1 MNDFII
7 NNLNYNNILNDFSI
21 TIKKESFVTIV
32 GPNDC
37 GKTTLLRSI
46 ENIKN
51 VKTVIP
57 KEIIFETNTL
67 ENELLI
73 NNIDI
78 NKISDKWDK
87 RLLKKQFSKMTE
99 KEIVLSQIVLA
110 VESNKDVIF
119 IDDISSFFSLNER
132 KKIWNIIKNIIV
144 KKPKIVVYLSIL
156 LDDSLFFQRLYIM
169 DNGKIV
175 MEDEPHN
182 IIIKDNVLNK
192 IGLKLPFMVDLSVK
206 LQDYNLI
213 DSLELDTDRMVDK
226 LWN

>member
-7 NNLNYNNILNDFSI
+7 NNLSYNNILNDFSI

-37 GKTTLLRSI
+37 GKTTLIRVLSTNSI
-46 ENIKN
+46 A
-51 VKTVIP
+51 TVIP
-57 KEIIFETNTL
+57 KEIVFETNTL
-67 ENELLI
+67 ENELLFK
-73 NNIDI
+73 NIDI

-87 RLLKKQFSKMTE
+87 RLLKKQFSKMTD
-99 KEIVLSQIVLA
+99 KEIIISQIILE
-110 VESNKDVIF
+110 VESNKDIIL
-119 IDDISSFFSLNER
+119 IDDISSYFSYKER
-132 KKIWNIIKNIIV
+132 KKIWNTIKSILVRKKKII
-144 KKPKIVVYLSIL
+144 VYLSIL
-156 LDDSLFFQRLYIM
+156 LDDSLDFERLYIM
-169 DNGKIV
+169 DKGKIV
-175 MEDEPHN
+175 LEDEPLN

-213 DSLELDTDRMVDK
+213 DDLELDVDRMVDR

>member
-175 MEDEPHN
+175 MEDEPQN

>member
-37 GKTTLLRSI
+37 GKTTHLRSI

-51 VKTVIP
+51 VMTVIP

-73 NNIDI
+73 NNIDL

-156 LDDSLFFQRLYIM
+156 LDDSLSFQRLYIM

-175 MEDEPHN
+175 MEDEPQN

>member
-7 NNLNYNNILNDFSI
+7 NNLSYNNILNDFSI

-37 GKTTLLRSI
+37 GKTTLIRVLSTNSI
-46 ENIKN
+46 S
-51 VKTVIP
+51 TVIP
-57 KEIIFETNTL
+57 KEIVFETNTL
-67 ENELLI
+67 ENELLFK
-73 NNIDI
+73 NIDI

-87 RLLKKQFSKMTE
+87 RLLKKQFSKMTD
-99 KEIVLSQIVLA
+99 KEIIISQIILE
-110 VESNKDVIF
+110 VESNKDIIL
-119 IDDISSFFSLNER
+119 IDDISSYFSYKER
-132 KKIWNIIKNIIV
+132 KKIWNTIKSILV
-144 KKPKIVVYLSIL
+144 KKKKIIVYLSIL
-156 LDDSLFFQRLYIM
+156 LDDSLDFERLYIM
-169 DNGKIV
+169 DKGKIV
-175 MEDEPHN
+175 LEDEPLN

-213 DSLELDTDRMVDK
+213 DDLELDVDRMVDR

>member
-21 TIKKESFVTIV
+21 TIKKESFVTIG

-37 GKTTLLRSI
+37 GKTTLLRVLSTNSI
-46 ENIKN
+46 AI
-51 VKTVIP
+51 VIP
-57 KEIIFETNTL
+57 KEIVFETNTL
-67 ENELLI
+67 ENELLFK
-73 NNIDI
+73 NFDI
-78 NKISDKWDK
+78 NKINDKWDK
-87 RLLKKQFSKMTE
+87 KLLKKQFSKMTD
-99 KEIVLSQIVLA
+99 KEIIISQIILE
-110 VESNKDVIF
+110 VESNKDIIL

-156 LDDSLFFQRLYIM
+156 LDDSLDFERLYIM
-169 DNGKIV
+169 DKGKIV
-175 MEDEPHN
+175 LEDEPLN
-182 IIIKDNVLNK
+182 IIIKDNILNK

-213 DSLELDTDRMVDK
+213 DSLELDVDRMVDR

>member
-37 GKTTLLRSI
+37 GKTTLLRVLSTNSI
-46 ENIKN
+46 AI
-51 VKTVIP
+51 VIP
-57 KEIIFETNTL
+57 KEIVFETNTL
-67 ENELLI
+67 ENELLFK
-73 NNIDI
+73 NIDI
-78 NKISDKWDK
+78 NKINDKWDK
-87 RLLKKQFSKMTE
+87 RLLKKQFSKMTD
-99 KEIVLSQIVLA
+99 KEMIISQIILE
-110 VESNKDVIF
+110 VESNKDIIL
-119 IDDISSFFSLNER
+119 IDDISSYFSYKER
-132 KKIWNIIKNIIV
+132 KKIWNTIKSILV
-144 KKPKIVVYLSIL
+144 KKKKIIVYLSIL
-156 LDDSLFFQRLYIM
+156 LDDSLDFERLYIM
-169 DNGKIV
+169 DKGKIV
-175 MEDEPHN
+175 LEDEPLN

-213 DSLELDTDRMVDK
+213 DDLELDVDRMVDR

>member
-7 NNLNYNNILNDFSI
+7 NNLNYNNVLNDFSI

-51 VKTVIP
+51 IMTVIP

-110 VESNKDVIF
+110 VESNKDVVF

-132 KKIWNIIKNIIV
+132 KKIWNIIV
-144 KKPKIVVYLSIL
+144 KKTKIIVYLSIL
-156 LDDSLFFQRLYIM
+156 LDDSLSFQRLYIM
-169 DNGKIV
+169 DKGKIV
-175 MEDEPHN
+175 MEDEPQN

>member
-7 NNLNYNNILNDFSI
+7 NNLNYNNVLNDFSI

-51 VKTVIP
+51 IMTVIP

-78 NKISDKWDK
+78 NKISDKWD
-87 RLLKKQFSKMTE
+87 
-99 KEIVLSQIVLA
+99 
-110 VESNKDVIF
+110 
-119 IDDISSFFSLNER
+119 
-132 KKIWNIIKNIIV
+132 
-144 KKPKIVVYLSIL
+144 
-156 LDDSLFFQRLYIM
+156 
-169 DNGKIV
+169 
-175 MEDEPHN
+175 
-182 IIIKDNVLNK
+182 
-192 IGLKLPFMVDLSVK
+192 
-206 LQDYNLI
+206 
-213 DSLELDTDRMVDK
+213 
-226 LWN
+226 

>member
-32 GPNDC
+32 GPNERR
-37 GKTTLLRSI
+37 KTTLLRSI

-87 RLLKKQFSKMTE
+87 RLLKKQFCKMTE
-99 KEIVLSQIVLA
+99 KEIILSQIILA

-132 KKIWNIIKNIIV
+132 KKIWNIIV

-156 LDDSLFFQRLYIM
+156 LDDSLSFQRLYIM
-169 DNGKIV
+169 DKGKIV
-175 MEDEPHN
+175 MEDEPQN

>member
-7 NNLNYNNILNDFSI
+7 NNLNYNNVLNDFSI

-51 VKTVIP
+51 IMTVIP

-110 VESNKDVIF
+110 VESNKDVVF

-132 KKIWNIIKNIIV
+132 KKIWNIIV
-144 KKPKIVVYLSIL
+144 KKTKIIVYLSIL
-156 LDDSLFFQRLYIM
+156 LDDSLSFQILYIM
-169 DNGKIV
+169 DKGKIV
-175 MEDEPHN
+175 MEDEPQN